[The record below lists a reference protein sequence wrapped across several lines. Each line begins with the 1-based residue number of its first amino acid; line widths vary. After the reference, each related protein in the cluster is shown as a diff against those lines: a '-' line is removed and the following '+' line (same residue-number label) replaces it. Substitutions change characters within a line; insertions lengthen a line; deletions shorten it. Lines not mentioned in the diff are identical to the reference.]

1 MSEYNENEKNE
12 LRTTILSSLE
22 KEFYSTTQSDELN
35 NIKDYSNMSCN
46 VNLYKLVTE
55 NLLIHKKLN
64 SLEKEITELKQNIN
78 ELKQNTK

>member
-1 MSEYNENEKNE
+1 MSEYNKNEKNK

-22 KEFYSTTQSDELN
+22 SDLYSTKKMVELN

-64 SLEKEITELKQNIN
+64 SLETEITELKQNID
-78 ELKQNTK
+78 ELK

>member
-1 MSEYNENEKNE
+1 MSEYNKNEKNK

-22 KEFYSTTQSDELN
+22 SDLYSTKKMVELN

-64 SLEKEITELKQNIN
+64 SLETEINKLKQNID
-78 ELKQNTK
+78 EFK

>member
-1 MSEYNENEKNE
+1 MSEYNKNEKNK

-22 KEFYSTTQSDELN
+22 SDLYSTKKMVELN

-64 SLEKEITELKQNIN
+64 SLETEINKLKQNID
-78 ELKQNTK
+78 ELK